1 MVIGPR
7 KEETMVLRSRREGRR
22 DIISLIVIYILFGLA
37 QASNEFRVLFL
48 EEQGL
53 NAAQCGLVLA
63 AGSLLSAVS
72 QPLAGALADKLRS
85 RRVVFIGS
93 VTFWMAL
100 IVLLLTMGHIRVAG
114 FILCAGFVP
123 LVSIGDPVTYGMIE
137 AGGVNAS
144 LKYPKADFSLIRVTL
159 SAGYCAIN
167 FLYTPIVK
175 RFGPSAPFACTVLF
189 LLGLLALSGRMRRFE
204 TRLGEEDRGKSGA
217 RRKLGLR
224 RLFKEYYLICF
235 VLLNFLMALGTMTS
249 SYIVYLLEA
258 TGMDTAL
265 VGTASGLRVVG
276 ELLIMPLIP
285 RIKRRVSLPMLQAVS
300 VGCCALQLLL
310 YLVCENPYV
319 ILSVVV
325 LGGFCWGISLGTSA
339 VYLRSMAPEGLDTT
353 TLSLSTA
360 MTNLGAIVIGL
371 AGGAVIERLGIFSL
385 YRMALGCLILWFVLY
400 FGTWCFGKYVL
411 KKAPPM
417 PMFLPRRDA

>member
-1 MVIGPR
+1 MQ
-7 KEETMVLRSRREGRR
+7 SSREGRR
-22 DIISLIVIYILFGLA
+22 DILSLIAIYVIFGLA

-48 EEQGL
+48 EGQGL
-53 NAAQCGLVLA
+53 NAAECGRVLA
-63 AGSLLSAVS
+63 AGSLLSAIS
-72 QPLAGALADKLRS
+72 RPMAGVLADKLRS
-85 RRVVFIGS
+85 RRIVYIGS
-93 VTFWMAL
+93 VSLWIL
-100 IVLLLTMGHIRVAG
+100 LLVLLLTMGHVRLAG
-114 FILCAGFVP
+114 FALCAGFVP

-144 LKYPKADFSLIRVTL
+144 LKYPKLDFSLIRVTL

-189 LLGLLALSGRMRRFE
+189 LLGLLALSGRLRRFE
-204 TRLGEEDRGKSGA
+204 TTVEEKQSKVSIN
-217 RRKLGLR
+217 RKLGLS
-224 RLFKEYYLICF
+224 RLFREYYLITF
-235 VLLNFLMALGTMTS
+235 VLLNFLMALGTMTT
-249 SYIVYLLEA
+249 SYMVFLLEELGMDVSLLGMA
-258 TGMDTAL
+258 TGI
-265 VGTASGLRVVG
+265 RVLG

-285 RIKRRVSLPMLQAVS
+285 RIKRKISLPMLQAVS

-310 YLVCENPYV
+310 YLVCKNPYV
-319 ILSVVV
+319 ILGVVM

-339 VYLRSMAPEGLDTT
+339 VYLRKMAPEGLDTT

-371 AGGAVIERLGIFSL
+371 VGGAVIEGMGIFAL

-400 FGTWCFGKYVL
+400 FGSWYFGKYVL
-411 KKAPPM
+411 KKTPPV
-417 PMFLPRRDA
+417 PMFLPKEE

>member
-1 MVIGPR
+1 MRPQG
-7 KEETMVLRSRREGRR
+7 EGRR
-22 DIISLIVIYILFGLA
+22 DIVSLIVIYILFGLA

-48 EEQGL
+48 ENQGL

-63 AGSLLSAVS
+63 AGSLLSAIS

-85 RRVVFIGS
+85 RRIVYIGS
-93 VTFWMAL
+93 VSLWMAL
-100 IVLLLTMGHIRVAG
+100 IILLLTLGHVRVAG
-114 FILCAGFVP
+114 FVLCAGFVP

-204 TRLGEEDRGKSGA
+204 TQAEDKRGKAGIS
-217 RRKLGLR
+217 RKLGLR
-224 RLFKEYYLICF
+224 RLFKEYYLISF
-235 VLLNFLMALGTMTS
+235 VLLNFLMALGTMTT
-249 SYIVYLLEA
+249 SYMVYLLEA

-265 VGTASGLRVVG
+265 VGAASGLRVVG

-285 RIKRRVSLPMLQAVS
+285 RIKRRVSLPMLQAVA

-310 YLVCENPYV
+310 YLVCKNPHV
-319 ILSVVV
+319 ILGVVV

-371 AGGAVIERLGIFSL
+371 AGGTVIERMGIFAL

-411 KKAPPM
+411 KKTPPV
-417 PMFLPRRDA
+417 PMFKSKEV

>member
-1 MVIGPR
+1 MH
-7 KEETMVLRSRREGRR
+7 SSREGRR
-22 DIISLIVIYILFGLA
+22 DILSLIAIYVIFGLA

-63 AGSLLSAVS
+63 AGSLLAAIS
-72 QPLAGALADKLRS
+72 QPLTSALADKLRS
-85 RRVVFIGS
+85 RRIVYIGS
-93 VTFWMAL
+93 VCLWMVL
-100 IVLLLTMGHIRVAG
+100 IVLLLTAGHIRVAG
-114 FILCAGFVP
+114 FALCAGFVP

-204 TRLGEEDRGKSGA
+204 TVAEEKRSKPGIN
-217 RRKLGLR
+217 RKLGLG
-224 RLFKEYYLICF
+224 RLFREYYLISF
-235 VLLNFLMALGTMTS
+235 VLLNFLVALGTMTS
-249 SYIVYLLEA
+249 SYMVYLLQE
-258 TGMDTAL
+258 TGMDTSL

-285 RIKRRVSLPMLQAVS
+285 RIKRRISLPMLQAVS

-310 YLVCENPYV
+310 YLVCKNPYV

-339 VYLRSMAPEGLDTT
+339 VYLRKMAPEGLDTT

-371 AGGAVIERLGIFSL
+371 AGGTIIERMGIFAL
-385 YRMALGCLILWFVLY
+385 YRMALGCLILWFILY
-400 FGTWCFGKYVL
+400 FGTWYFGKYVL
-411 KKAPPM
+411 KKTPPV
-417 PMFLPRRDA
+417 PMFLTKENREKLI